1 MKILNRLTIEH
12 LKHNKHRTVVTII
25 GIILSTALMVG
36 IGLLFS
42 TLRDNAIKTTKE
54 YSGSHHVS
62 FEMSYDKID
71 ELEKQSSVKEYSYTS
86 KVGYALVNDE
96 DAYESY
102 YRIIS
107 ADNNY
112 LEGINLFKGRLPKNE
127 NEIIVEKDASSN
139 LKINDTV
146 KMEVGKRV
154 DLEGNDLNDTPL
166 QNEYKCDDDG
176 NNCELVMY
184 EKLTDLKEKEYKVV
198 GIYTR
203 TNYSNT
209 PGFLLIT
216 NNAKTSNVTVYV
228 EYKNPSKAYDNT
240 DKLLD
245 SLDLKLSDK
254 EIKYNDSLLGYY
266 GVSKYSNITDS
277 MSSVMAI
284 VLGLISIACIIVI
297 YNSFAISV
305 MERKKQFGLFSSI
318 ETTKKQ
324 LRYTVFFE
332 AMVVGTIGIV
342 LGIIS
347 AYIGI
352 GLLLLFIN
360 SLLPDIFGT
369 NLALATYP
377 IFIIIPIIFM
387 IITILVSAF
396 IPATMASRVSP
407 IMAIRQSDDIKIK
420 GKKLRTP
427 FYVKWFGI
435 EGELAYKN
443 MKRNKKKYRITI
455 ISLFI
460 SIVLFVVFSA
470 LMEYGFGGIDK
481 YADISDY
488 NYSITL
494 SYDKEN
500 AKDAKDIVKKVL
512 DTKTVEEYSIINDFS
527 LNAYVANKNIHSDKF
542 KEFLKEY
549 NLEPYGEPNVSFKV
563 LDDES
568 YNKYKKELGL
578 KEDKYIVLN
587 NYSTFIYK
595 NNERKQV
602 EEIPFNK
609 LEQLNIVYYSPEK
622 EFKLD
627 NIYFADKMPF
637 GIEHVDAI
645 NIVTIVVN
653 EKLYNSIAEVNL
665 DEMGSTY
672 FEMVM
677 KVKDDSKI
685 DELFDEKNDS
695 NILSEK
701 VRTYTLNIE
710 KAMQMTLNLVL
721 VVKVLFYGFIS
732 LVTLIGVT
740 SVINTINTS
749 MALRRREFAVLRSI
763 GLTPRGF
770 NRMLIF
776 ECLLFG
782 IKSLLYALP
791 VSIGLIFLIHKSVTN
806 LVTFNNVLIPYKS
819 ILIVIVGVFAI
830 TGLCM
835 WYATSKIKKENILE
849 TIRNENI

>member
-71 ELEKQSSVKEYSYTS
+71 ELEKQSSVKEFSYTS

-96 DAYESY
+96 DMYESY

-176 NNCELVMY
+176 NNCELVTY

-318 ETTKKQ
+318 GTTKKQ

-332 AMVVGTIGIV
+332 AIVVGTIGII

-377 IFIIIPIIFM
+377 IFIIIPIVFM

-407 IMAIRQSDDIKIK
+407 IMAIKQSDDIKIK

-427 FYVKWFGI
+427 FYVKWFSI

-481 YADISDY
+481 YADLTDY

-494 SYDKEN
+494 SYNKEN
-500 AKDAKDIVKKVL
+500 EKDANDIVKKVL

-653 EKLYNSIAEVNL
+653 EKLYNSIAEVSL

-770 NRMLIF
+770 NRMLVF

>member
-42 TLRDNAIKTTKE
+42 TLRDNAIKSTIE

-62 FEMSYDKID
+62 FEMSYDKIG
-71 ELEKQSSVKEYSYTS
+71 ELEKQSSVKEFSYTS
-86 KVGYALVNDE
+86 KVGYALANDE
-96 DAYESY
+96 DMYESY

-154 DLEGNDLNDTPL
+154 DLEGNDLNDTTL
-166 QNEYKCDDDG
+166 KNEYKCDDDG

-245 SLDLKLSDK
+245 TLNLKLSDK
-254 EIKYNDSLLGYY
+254 EIKYNDSLLSYY

-318 ETTKKQ
+318 GTTKKQ

-377 IFIIIPIIFM
+377 IFIIIPIVFM

-407 IMAIRQSDDIKIK
+407 IMAIKQSDDIKIK
-420 GKKLRTP
+420 GKKLKTP

-770 NRMLIF
+770 NRMLVF

>member
-12 LKHNKHRTVVTII
+12 LKHNKRRTVVTII

-71 ELEKQSSVKEYSYTS
+71 ELEKQSSVKEFSYTS

-96 DAYESY
+96 DSYESY

-166 QNEYKCDDDG
+166 QNEYKCDDEG
-176 NNCELVMY
+176 NNCELVIY

-254 EIKYNDSLLGYY
+254 EIKYNDSLLSYY

-318 ETTKKQ
+318 GTTKKQ

-332 AMVVGTIGIV
+332 AMVVGTIGII

-377 IFIIIPIIFM
+377 IFIIIPIVFM

-455 ISLFI
+455 VSLFI

-481 YADISDY
+481 YADLTDY

-494 SYDKEN
+494 SYNKEN
-500 AKDAKDIVKKVL
+500 EKNANDIVKKVL
-512 DTKTVEEYSIINDFS
+512 DTKTVEEYSIINEYAF
-527 LNAYVANKNIHSDKF
+527 NAYVANKNIHGDKF

-549 NLEPYGEPNVSFKV
+549 NLEPYGEPNFVFKI
-563 LDDES
+563 LDDDS
-568 YNKYKKELGL
+568 YNRYKKELGL

-602 EEIPFNK
+602 EEIPYNK
-609 LEQLNIVYYSPEK
+609 LEQLDIVYYSPEK

-627 NIYFADKMPF
+627 NIYFANKMPF
-637 GIEHVDAI
+637 GIESVDAI
-645 NIVTIVVN
+645 NTVTIVVN
-653 EKLYNSIAEVNL
+653 EKLYNSIADIKL
-665 DEMGSTY
+665 DEMDNTY
-672 FEMVM
+672 FTMVM
-677 KVKDDSKI
+677 KVTDDEKI
-685 DELFDEKNDS
+685 DELFNEKNDN
-695 NILSEK
+695 NILSEN
-701 VRTYTLNIE
+701 VNTYTLNVE

-721 VVKVLFYGFIS
+721 VIKVLFYGFIC

-791 VSIGLIFLIHKSVTN
+791 VSICLIFLIHRSVTN

>member
-360 SLLPDIFGT
+360 SLLSDIFGT

-420 GKKLRTP
+420 GKKLKTP

>member
-42 TLRDNAIKTTKE
+42 TLRDNALKTTIE

-62 FEMSYDKID
+62 LEIPYDKID
-71 ELEKQSSVKEYSYTS
+71 ELEKQSSVKEYSFTANI
-86 KVGYALVNDE
+86 GYALVNDE
-96 DAYESY
+96 DSYEAY

-112 LEGINLFKGRLPKNE
+112 LKNINIFKGRLPKNE
-127 NEIIVEKDASSN
+127 NEIIVEKDAGSY

-146 KMEVGKRV
+146 KLKVGKRV
-154 DLEGNDLNDTPL
+154 DLEGNNLNDTSY
-166 QNEYKCDDDG
+166 QNEYKCDDSG
-176 NNCELVMY
+176 NNCELITN
-184 EKLTDLKEKEYKVV
+184 EKLDYLKEKEYKVV

-203 TNYSNT
+203 KNYNSV

-216 NNAKTSNVTVYV
+216 NDTKTDKVTVNI

-240 DKLLD
+240 DKLLK
-245 SLDLKLSDK
+245 SLDLKLSSK
-254 EIKYNDSLLGYY
+254 EIKYNDSLLAYY
-266 GVSKYSNITDS
+266 GVSKYNNIINS

-318 ETTKKQ
+318 GTTKKQ

-332 AMVVGTIGIV
+332 AIIVGTIGII
-342 LGIIS
+342 LGIIG

-352 GLLLLFIN
+352 GLLLVFIN
-360 SLLPDIFGT
+360 YLLPDMFGT

-387 IITILVSAF
+387 IITILASAF

-407 IMAIRQSDDIKIK
+407 ISAIRQSDDIKIK

-427 FYVKWFGI
+427 FYVKCFGI

-455 ISLFI
+455 VSLFI

-481 YADISDY
+481 YADLTDY

-494 SYDKEN
+494 SYNKEN
-500 AKDAKDIVKKVL
+500 EKDANDIVKKVL
-512 DTKTVEEYSIINDFS
+512 DTKTVEEYSIINEYAF
-527 LNAYVANKNIHSDKF
+527 NAYVANKNIHSDKF

-549 NLEPYGEPNVSFKV
+549 NLEPYGEPNFVFKI
-563 LDDES
+563 LDDDS
-568 YNKYKKELGL
+568 YNRYKKELGL

-602 EEIPFNK
+602 EEIPYNE
-609 LEQLNIVYYSPEK
+609 LDQLDIVYYSPEK

-627 NIYFADKMPF
+627 NIYFANKMPF
-637 GIEHVDAI
+637 GIESVDVI
-645 NIVTIVVN
+645 NIVTIVAN
-653 EKLYNSIAEVNL
+653 EKLYNSIADIKLE
-665 DEMGSTY
+665 EMDNTY
-672 FEMVM
+672 FTMVM
-677 KVKDDSKI
+677 KVTDDEKI
-685 DELFDEKNDS
+685 DELFNEKNDN
-695 NILSEK
+695 NILSEN
-701 VRTYTLNIE
+701 VSTYTLNVE

-721 VVKVLFYGFIS
+721 VVKVLFYGFIC

-791 VSIGLIFLIHKSVTN
+791 VSICLILLIHKSVTN

>member
-96 DAYESY
+96 DSYESY

-254 EIKYNDSLLGYY
+254 EIKYNDSLLSYY

-318 ETTKKQ
+318 GTTKKQ

-377 IFIIIPIIFM
+377 IFIIIPIVFM

>member
-42 TLRDNAIKTTKE
+42 TLRDNALKTTIE

-62 FEMSYDKID
+62 LEIPYDKID
-71 ELEKQSSVKEYSYTS
+71 ELEKQSSVKEYSFTANI
-86 KVGYALVNDE
+86 GYALVNDE
-96 DAYESY
+96 DSYEAY

-112 LEGINLFKGRLPKNE
+112 LKNINIFKGRLPKNE
-127 NEIIVEKDASSN
+127 NEIIVEKDAGSY

-146 KMEVGKRV
+146 KLKVGKRV
-154 DLEGNDLNDTPL
+154 DLEGNNLNDTSY
-166 QNEYKCDDDG
+166 QNEYKCDDSG
-176 NNCELVMY
+176 NNCELITN
-184 EKLTDLKEKEYKVV
+184 EKLDYLKEKEYKVV

-203 TNYSNT
+203 KNYNSV

-216 NNAKTSNVTVYV
+216 NDTKTDKVTVNI

-240 DKLLD
+240 DKLLK
-245 SLDLKLSDK
+245 SLDLKLSSK
-254 EIKYNDSLLGYY
+254 EIKYNDSLLAYY
-266 GVSKYSNITDS
+266 GVSKYNNIINS

-318 ETTKKQ
+318 GTTKKQ

-332 AMVVGTIGIV
+332 AIIVGTIGII
-342 LGIIS
+342 LGIIG

-352 GLLLLFIN
+352 GLLLVFIN
-360 SLLPDIFGT
+360 YLLPDMFGT

-387 IITILVSAF
+387 IITILASAF

-407 IMAIRQSDDIKIK
+407 ISAIRQSDDIKIK

-427 FYVKWFGI
+427 FYVKCFGI

-455 ISLFI
+455 VSLFI

-481 YADISDY
+481 YADLTDY

-494 SYDKEN
+494 SYNKEN
-500 AKDAKDIVKKVL
+500 EKDANDIVKKVL
-512 DTKTVEEYSIINDFS
+512 DTKTVEEYSIINEYAF
-527 LNAYVANKNIHSDKF
+527 NAYVANKNIHSDKF

-549 NLEPYGEPNVSFKV
+549 NLEPYGEPNFVFKI
-563 LDDES
+563 LDDDS
-568 YNKYKKELGL
+568 YNRYKKELGL

-602 EEIPFNK
+602 EEIPYNE
-609 LEQLNIVYYSPEK
+609 LDQLDIVYYSPEK

-627 NIYFADKMPF
+627 NIYFANKMPF
-637 GIEHVDAI
+637 GIESVDVI
-645 NIVTIVVN
+645 NIVTIVAN
-653 EKLYNSIAEVNL
+653 EKLYNSIADIKLE
-665 DEMGSTY
+665 EMDNTY
-672 FEMVM
+672 FTMVM
-677 KVKDDSKI
+677 KVTDDEKI
-685 DELFDEKNDS
+685 DELFNEKNDN
-695 NILSEK
+695 NILSEN
-701 VRTYTLNIE
+701 VSTYTLNVE

-721 VVKVLFYGFIS
+721 VIKVLFYGFIC

-791 VSIGLIFLIHKSVTN
+791 VSICLILLIHKSVTN

>member
-245 SLDLKLSDK
+245 SLDLELSDK
-254 EIKYNDSLLGYY
+254 EIKYNDSLLSYY

-318 ETTKKQ
+318 GTTKKQ

-420 GKKLRTP
+420 GKKLKTP

-721 VVKVLFYGFIS
+721 VVKVLFYGFIC

>member
-112 LEGINLFKGRLPKNE
+112 LEGINLFKGKLQKNK
-127 NEIIVEKDASSN
+127 NKIIVEKDASSN

-318 ETTKKQ
+318 GTTKKQ

-420 GKKLRTP
+420 GKKLKTP

>member
-42 TLRDNAIKTTKE
+42 TLRDNAIKTTIE

-62 FEMSYDKID
+62 LEIPYDKID

-139 LKINDTV
+139 LKVNDTV

-166 QNEYKCDDDG
+166 QNEYKCDDEG
-176 NNCELVMY
+176 NNCELVTY

-254 EIKYNDSLLGYY
+254 EIKYNDSLLSYY

-318 ETTKKQ
+318 GTTKKQ

-332 AMVVGTIGIV
+332 AMVVGTIGII

-377 IFIIIPIIFM
+377 IFIIIPIVFM

-407 IMAIRQSDDIKIK
+407 IMAIKQSDDIKIK
-420 GKKLRTP
+420 GKKLKTP
-427 FYVKWFGI
+427 FYAKWFSI

-481 YADISDY
+481 YADLTDY

-494 SYDKEN
+494 SYNKEN
-500 AKDAKDIVKKVL
+500 EKDANDIVKKVL
-512 DTKTVEEYSIINDFS
+512 DTKTVEEYSIINEYAF
-527 LNAYVANKNIHSDKF
+527 NAYVANKNIHSDEF

-549 NLEPYGEPNVSFKV
+549 NLEPYGEPNVSFKI

-568 YNKYKKELGL
+568 YNRYKKELGL

-602 EEIPFNK
+602 EEIPYNK
-609 LEQLNIVYYSPEK
+609 LEQLDIVYYSPEK

-627 NIYFADKMPF
+627 NIYFANKMPF
-637 GIEHVDAI
+637 GIESVDAI

-653 EKLYNSIAEVNL
+653 EKLYNSIADIKLE
-665 DEMGSTY
+665 EMDNTY
-672 FEMVM
+672 FTMVM
-677 KVKDDSKI
+677 KVTDDEKI
-685 DELFDEKNDS
+685 DELFNEKNDN
-695 NILSEK
+695 NILSEN
-701 VRTYTLNIE
+701 VNTYTLNVE

-721 VVKVLFYGFIS
+721 VIKVLFYGFIC

>member
-96 DAYESY
+96 DSYESY

-254 EIKYNDSLLGYY
+254 EIKYNDSLLSYY

-318 ETTKKQ
+318 GTTKKQ

-420 GKKLRTP
+420 GKKLKTP